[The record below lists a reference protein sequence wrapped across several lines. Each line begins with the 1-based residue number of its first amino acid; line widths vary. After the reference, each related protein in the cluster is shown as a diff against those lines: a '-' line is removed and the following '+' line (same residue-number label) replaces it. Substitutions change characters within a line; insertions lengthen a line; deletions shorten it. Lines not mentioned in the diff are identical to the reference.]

1 VQQVRFAEVKQ
12 GLHMAIWDIED
23 GGTQLRKLVKY
34 VTSEVTVDEMYF
46 RINELAMC
54 ILSMLMNRMVVWCI
68 ENSNMWWC

>member
-1 VQQVRFAEVKQ
+1 
-12 GLHMAIWDIED
+12 MAIWDMED

-54 ILSMLMNRMVVWCI
+54 ILSMLMNRMVVWCM
-68 ENSNMWWC
+68 ENSNMWCC